1 MNKYI
6 VKLSYTDRP
15 LTHCM
20 LHGNCVFRHKCW
32 WWWGSTDGNWELHRQ
47 IKTTN
52 FRHGWASRAERI
64 CNLPNQSEQSCSALG
79 CVEMAQAA
87 HRCMHDQIHAS
98 PNHTQ
103 WRQCWWCRDLGMPQ
117 NIRLKQSKDT
127 RISFCFPL
135 PLSTNCVYVRGGGC
149 VHVCSHIYYIL
160 TTKILIIPAK
170 WDHVYKVRPL
180 DSGLGKG

>member
-64 CNLPNQSEQSCSALG
+64 CNLPNQSERSCSALG
-79 CVEMAQAA
+79 CVKMAQVA
-87 HRCMHDQIHAS
+87 HPCMHHQSHAS

-103 WRQCWWCRDLGMPQ
+103 WRRCRDLGMPQ
-117 NIRLKQSKDT
+117 NIRLKLQNNQKTQGLLFVSPPPHCQQT
-127 RISFCFPL
+127 VCMWGWVCMCALTFTTYWPL
-135 PLSTNCVYVRGGGC
+135 KSSSYLQNGTM
-149 VHVCSHIYYIL
+149 L
-160 TTKILIIPAK
+160 TK
-170 WDHVYKVRPL
+170 WGH
-180 DSGLGKG
+180 